1 MAVKVHTA
9 SNNSYGKIATNVS
22 KKVSVKSTSASTS
35 IVKKATGVKKVT
47 ASVKNVAAGKASMS
61 NAVKKTALG
70 KTNTSTSIK
79 KVASGANSTSKN
91 VKKTTSGKTSTS
103 TSAKKITTGT
113 NSTSAK
119 TEAASITT
127 KQAVS
132 NSTKS
137 KSTDASTTKVVNV
150 ETKNSKSNSGK
161 KISTLEPK
169 TRSISSQK
177 SVLVNTTNVMSKAKK
192 NLTKSAQSTL
202 SKTTISNTV
211 KKSVNNAVKAAV
223 LNDSYA
229 NVSSWWK
236 LDKSKIAVPPEN
248 MSYEETLEYRF
259 EHAVDP
265 NTKKMYIK
273 YCRQIAIQTNTYT
286 GHSHYEP
293 FMNVIKYNKEKDA
306 VNARGAGTT
315 FFHEVGH
322 LIDDKSDW
330 NGKTSSDWSYDF
342 YDKLKKDTDNYV
354 EKVKKENRL
363 KTKKETYDEIE
374 NWLGIDEDMKSGVSD
389 LLFGLTKTEVEGAW
403 THDEDYYT
411 KKKIENEA
419 FAIFFEAG
427 MAENNTK
434 LNLNYS

>member
-9 SNNSYGKIATNVS
+9 SNNSYRKIAANAS

-35 IVKKATGVKKVT
+35 IAKKATGVKKVT
-47 ASVKNVAAGKASMS
+47 ASAKNVAAGEASRS
-61 NAVKKTALG
+61 NAVKKTVLG
-70 KTNTSTSIK
+70 KTSI
-79 KVASGANSTSKN
+79 
-91 VKKTTSGKTSTS
+91 S
-103 TSAKKITTGT
+103 TSAKKIT
-113 NSTSAK
+113 
-119 TEAASITT
+119 
-127 KQAVS
+127 
-132 NSTKS
+132 
-137 KSTDASTTKVVNV
+137 
-150 ETKNSKSNSGK
+150 SKSNNDK

-177 SVLVNTTNVMSKAKK
+177 SALTNTTNVMSKVKK
-192 NLTKSAQSTL
+192 NLTKSVQSTL
-202 SKTTISNTV
+202 NKTTISNAI

-236 LDKSKIAVPPEN
+236 LDKWKIAVPPEN
-248 MSYEETLEYRF
+248 MSYEEMLEYRF

-265 NTKKMYIK
+265 NTKKLYIK

-315 FFHEVGH
+315 YFHEVGH

-354 EKVKKENRL
+354 KKVKKENDL
-363 KTKKETYDEIE
+363 KTKKEAYLEIK
-374 NWLGIDEDMKSGVSD
+374 NWLDDDLNNKSGVSD
-389 LLFGLTKTEVEGAW
+389 LLTGLSKYEIVGTWKHEKE
-403 THDEDYYT
+403 YYT
-411 KKKIENEA
+411 KHKLENEA
-419 FAIFFEAG
+419 FAHFFEAG
-427 MAENNTK
+427 MAADDTK
-434 LNLNYS
+434 LKYIKQVFPTAFKEYQKMLSDDLKKPQIKYGY